1 VIYAKE
7 WGPISPHL
15 INPNRA
21 NSITECV
28 HLRFTHTLIDDV
40 IFPFKITSLL
50 KKGMG
55 KSGKIGEK
63 KPQGKRYNSKHVC
76 KESQPFPETTL

>member
-1 VIYAKE
+1 MFM
-7 WGPISPHL
+7 SQ
-15 INPNRA
+15 
-21 NSITECV
+21 
-28 HLRFTHTLIDDV
+28 
-40 IFPFKITSLL
+40 L

-63 KPQGKRYNSKHVC
+63 KPQGERYKSKHVC

>member
-1 VIYAKE
+1 M
-7 WGPISPHL
+7 
-15 INPNRA
+15 
-21 NSITECV
+21 
-28 HLRFTHTLIDDV
+28 
-40 IFPFKITSLL
+40 SLL

-76 KESQPFPETTL
+76 KESQPFPETTP